1 MSNTIYDERLA
12 LLQAIA
18 TDVLGID
25 KLEPTAKPTADF
37 RIVNVE
43 HLIVALEAA
52 YDAGLVVGR
61 RVAREGNGGA
71 QPTDEVY
78 FP

>member
-12 LLQAIA
+12 LLQAIS
-18 TDVLGID
+18 TEVLGIE
-25 KLEPTAKPTADF
+25 KLEPTGKPTADF
-37 RIVNVE
+37 RIVNIE
-43 HLIVALEAA
+43 HLTRALEAA
-52 YDAGLVVGR
+52 YDAGLVVGQ
-61 RVAREGNGGA
+61 RVAREGSGGA